1 MQLHEIPHIKLNAEI
16 SVNKPIID
24 NELKNYFRLFKQTEE
39 NLEDDCVYSPLF
51 DAPNLFVLGND
62 YADRMYLYNVL
73 QIKLPDRCTKLYL
86 SYDFSYAPIN
96 NAYTTDGEYS
106 FVGTFLDKLLMQTN
120 LSLLLF
126 VSHFNQIGNKAKTY
140 LKPEHFHG
148 LIGGN
153 TSDVEQFVKLLKV
166 EKIINKVIVKE

>member
-51 DAPNLFVLGND
+51 DAPNLFVLDND

-73 QIKLPDRCTKLYL
+73 QIKLPDRCTKFYL

-96 NAYTTDGEYS
+96 IAYTTDGEYS
-106 FVGTFLDKLLMQTN
+106 FIGTFLDKLLTQTN

-126 VSHFNQIGNKAKTY
+126 VSHFNQIANKTSLC

-148 LIGGN
+148 LIGGDA
-153 TSDVEQFVKLLKV
+153 SDVEQFVKLLKA